1 MFKYLFIKMFGN
13 CSKTLYSFCS
23 YNHMRVKKMNN
34 EIYKKLMQEARQLG
48 GIALRHQTLKLH
60 QNGAKF
66 MISKSYVDDEILE
79 VNMPYTMI
87 LIPESSADLISILT
101 YFHPKKW
108 TDYFC
113 SSPFRCLIKDRY
125 RCDCECHG
133 SL

>member
-1 MFKYLFIKMFGN
+1 
-13 CSKTLYSFCS
+13 
-23 YNHMRVKKMNN
+23 MNN

-101 YFHPKKW
+101 YFHPKNGPTIFAAVPSDVLSK
-108 TDYFC
+108 TDIGAIANAMDLSDPELKTTSIQSRERIF
-113 SSPFRCLIKDRY
+113 IK
-125 RCDCECHG
+125 
-133 SL
+133 